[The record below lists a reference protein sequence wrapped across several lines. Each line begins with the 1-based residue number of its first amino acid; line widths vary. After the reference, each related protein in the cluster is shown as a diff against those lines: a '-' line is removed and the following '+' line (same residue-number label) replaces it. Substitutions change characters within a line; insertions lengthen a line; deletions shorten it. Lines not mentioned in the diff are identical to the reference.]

1 VASSLI
7 ADTSGR
13 TITSSFEDIDRAIER
28 LEELRPSA
36 RFQRAMPELALGD
49 ADLYFVSDGVMVE
62 PGSIPVEATLVSVF
76 EPADNVG
83 ITRFEPRAFP
93 AEPSHYEAYLEVQNH
108 SDRAKN
114 VILQVSGAGSHGA
127 RREVKLSPGQTH
139 GEIFDL
145 ESFRRGPIRA
155 AVTASGDSLDVDNFA
170 YSYLLIPS
178 NKRVVLVSTGNVYLE
193 TLLEIEPQVE
203 LVRVTPERYV
213 GGTAADVTIF
223 DRHAPNEPP
232 NHPYMLI
239 RPPPKTAWLQ
249 VEEEE
254 ILQPTVENRSRD
266 HRVLETV
273 ALEDL
278 VVDRASP
285 ARATDAERLVG
296 SSEDALILAGAD
308 PTRWLLMA
316 FALEDS
322 NLPLL
327 PGFPIFLANALGW
340 LSGESTVVSHP
351 VGVVALPMQGA
362 RVSTLEGTEVPVY
375 ELGDR
380 SYFEAEE
387 PGIYLAAN
395 DAERLHVAV
404 NVNNSSMDPNRT
416 TFSEEDQ
423 SDTGIAQADT
433 DGDMVWAEAW
443 IGLLLLAVALL
454 MLEWWSYNRRWT
466 I

>member
-1 VASSLI
+1 
-7 ADTSGR
+7 
-13 TITSSFEDIDRAIER
+13 

-36 RFQRAMPELALGD
+36 RFQQIIPELALGD
-49 ADLYFVSDGVMVE
+49 AELYFVSDGVMVE

-93 AEPSHYEAYLEVQNH
+93 ADPSHYEAYLEVRNH

-114 VILQVSGAGSHGA
+114 VILQVSGAGSQGA
-127 RREVKLSPGQTH
+127 RREVEVSPGQTH

-155 AVTASGDSLDVDNFA
+155 AVTASGDSLDLDNFA
-170 YSYLLIPS
+170 YSYLPIPS
-178 NKRVVLVSTGNVYLE
+178 KKRVVLVSTGNVYLE
-193 TLLEIEPQVE
+193 TLLEIDPQVE

-232 NHPYMLI
+232 NYPFMLI
-239 RPPPKTAWLQ
+239 RPPANTAWLQ
-249 VEEEE
+249 VEGEEH
-254 ILQPTVENRSRD
+254 LQPEVESWSRD

-278 VVDRASP
+278 VVDRASRT
-285 ARATDAERLVG
+285 RATDAERLVG

-308 PTRWLLMA
+308 PTRWLLMT

-340 LSGESTVVSHP
+340 LSGESTVVAHP
-351 VGVVALPMQGA
+351 VGVVELPIPGA
-362 RVSTLEGTEVPVY
+362 RVSTLEGTQVPSY
-375 ELGDR
+375 ELGGR
-380 SYFEAEE
+380 SYFDPRE
-387 PGIYLAAN
+387 PGLYLAAN
-395 DAERLHVAV
+395 DIERLHVAV
-404 NVNNSSMDPNRT
+404 NINGARDKTVDPNDT
-416 TFSEEDQ
+416 YFSEEER
-423 SDTGIAQADT
+423 SSTGIVQAEFGRSFAWT
-433 DGDMVWAEAW
+433 EAW
-443 IGLLLLAVALL
+443 IILLLLALGLL